1 VPAATST
8 AEQLVDALAAVRRA
22 LRRLVGRPDELA
34 RLSNAQLE
42 LVRLLRRR
50 PGLSVTDAA
59 EELRLAPNTV
69 STLVRQLTGA
79 RIVVRTVD
87 EADRRV
93 GRLDLRP
100 DVRNRLSAWRDLR
113 LDAAEA
119 ALAALPAEDRER
131 IEAALPAL
139 ARLAAEVGAR

>member
-1 VPAATST
+1 
-8 AEQLVDALAAVRRA
+8 VRRA
-22 LRRLVGRPDELA
+22 LRRLEGRPDELA
-34 RLSNAQLE
+34 RLSNAQVE

-69 STLVRQLTGA
+69 STLVGQLSAAGV
-79 RIVVRTVD
+79 VVRSADPT
-87 EADRRV
+87 DRRI
-93 GRLDLRP
+93 GRLDLAPGLRA
-100 DVRNRLSAWRDLR
+100 RLSAWRDRR

-119 ALAALPAEDRER
+119 ALSALPAEDRER

-139 ARLAAEVGAR
+139 ARLAAEVDVR